1 LFLVLFFQV
10 LALQGLDHSLYDS
23 PDLITAQQKGGLLF
37 DILPITKLSVTHD
50 THDRYD
56 EDEVASSPAAA
67 DFNGIRVR
75 LVCTYE
81 QYNAVVA
88 AFLWDEKVRN
98 PVSLL

>member
-37 DILPITKLSVTHD
+37 DILPITKLSI

-56 EDEVASSPAAA
+56 EDEVESSPVAA

-75 LVCTYE
+75 LVCTDE

-88 AFLWDEKVRN
+88 AFLWDEKVGK
-98 PVSLL
+98 PVRLL